1 MNVSVGQNKPTETDF
16 VTQLGGASDPEL
28 AFTLLSELLDA
39 TALVSGERLAL
50 VHNDLRL
57 TWKEVADRSRDLAK
71 AMLANGICKGEN
83 VALWLPNH
91 PAWLIHWLAA
101 VRIGAVVVP
110 INTRYKP
117 SEAAYILSKSEAVTL
132 VIEKQFGDID
142 FTESFKA
149 ICPDWDGKKSA
160 KMPNL
165 RNVILL
171 DGEEEGMQAFEEF
184 ADQAERVSDVDLAVA
199 TAKLRTD
206 DIIIIV
212 FTSGTTGYP
221 KGVMHSHNAIRMMKA
236 VTDWMGLGPDD
247 RVLGHLPLFHVA
259 GVFSSFLPAMISGGA
274 LVQLDQWEPKK
285 ALQLIANEKISVFS
299 GVPTHFIDLLG
310 HPELE
315 NFNVSSLR
323 TGWIGGS
330 DIPAEVFSGASN
342 KLGMHALLPVYGMT
356 ELTSTTT
363 LGRLNDTL
371 EKRAAGK
378 GVPLGGYDVVVVNP
392 ETRQKLPSGTEGEIA
407 VRGYTVMTGY
417 YRDAA
422 ATAAVLDEDGWFY
435 SGDLGIFDSSGYL
448 SITGRLSDKFI
459 VGGNNVHPAD
469 IEREVIDHPKV
480 KQAYVV
486 ARPDARL
493 GQVAVVFVEPVAG
506 VDLTALEIIEYC
518 QSRLASFKVPNDV
531 IFVEAWPI
539 TPTGKVQRFKLREI
553 AELTQQKTRKQ
564 TEEMKND

>member
-212 FTSGTTGYP
+212 FTSGTTGTP
-221 KGVMHSHNAIRMMKA
+221 KGVMHTHKAPALIFRNEELTDFLGKSQMKA
-236 VTDWMGLGPDD
+236 Y
-247 RVLGHLPLFHVA
+247 RYF
-259 GVFSSFLPAMISGGA
+259 SFLP
-274 LVQLDQWEPKK
+274 L
-285 ALQLIANEKISVFS
+285 NH
-299 GVPTHFIDLLG
+299 HFLL
-310 HPELE
+310 
-315 NFNVSSLR
+315 
-323 TGWIGGS
+323 
-330 DIPAEVFSGASN
+330 
-342 KLGMHALLPVYGMT
+342 
-356 ELTSTTT
+356 
-363 LGRLNDTL
+363 
-371 EKRAAGK
+371 
-378 GVPLGGYDVVVVNP
+378 
-392 ETRQKLPSGTEGEIA
+392 
-407 VRGYTVMTGY
+407 
-417 YRDAA
+417 
-422 ATAAVLDEDGWFY
+422 
-435 SGDLGIFDSSGYL
+435 
-448 SITGRLSDKFI
+448 
-459 VGGNNVHPAD
+459 
-469 IEREVIDHPKV
+469 
-480 KQAYVV
+480 
-486 ARPDARL
+486 
-493 GQVAVVFVEPVAG
+493 
-506 VDLTALEIIEYC
+506 
-518 QSRLASFKVPNDV
+518 
-531 IFVEAWPI
+531 
-539 TPTGKVQRFKLREI
+539 
-553 AELTQQKTRKQ
+553 
-564 TEEMKND
+564 